1 MNFTVVIFR
10 IYKISN
16 PRHDT
21 RWVNDDL
28 TIEIPQ
34 FLLLSSLLS
43 LLSHHYRIF
52 IHSPIPPPL
61 PLPLFPFL
69 LLLRAENLSEIFEN
83 RKYFYLNK
91 LGGGKNYQNGIKR
104 DLFIYL
110 LILFYYFYFVKK
122 KIFEQNQRSDEGKF
136 YEQIGRNSHLW
147 PFWIFFI

>member
-1 MNFTVVIFR
+1 MTDRWPMIGTLYDNCMDQNTRDALGGSPLIPYFFFFSFLFFYSWRETRSSPPSSYPFAYNYFLYFFLWSFEGWFGMNFTVVIFR

-52 IHSPIPPPL
+52 IHSPIPPPSTCWEL
-61 PLPLFPFL
+61 
-69 LLLRAENLSEIFEN
+69 E
-83 RKYFYLNK
+83 
-91 LGGGKNYQNGIKR
+91 R
-104 DLFIYL
+104 D
-110 LILFYYFYFVKK
+110 
-122 KIFEQNQRSDEGKF
+122 
-136 YEQIGRNSHLW
+136 
-147 PFWIFFI
+147 FWE